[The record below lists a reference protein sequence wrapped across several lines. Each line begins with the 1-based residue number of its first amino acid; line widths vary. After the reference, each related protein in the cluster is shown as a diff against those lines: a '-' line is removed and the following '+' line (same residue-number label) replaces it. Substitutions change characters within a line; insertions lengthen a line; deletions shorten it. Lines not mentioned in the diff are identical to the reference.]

1 MYSTHT
7 GGVCHDW
14 TSGWRAGRSWRL
26 LLREIERGG
35 VGWRATQYVVAMDLT
50 AYLDESGIHSGASH
64 CALAGFIASPRQW
77 RLFDVAW
84 HKALSVAPDLPVF
97 HASDFFG
104 RSGPY
109 RSLPDATRLELILG
123 LCNAVTSH
131 RLTPFGIIV
140 DCEVFNRL
148 SRDARRFITGGT
160 ILLDQS
166 SRKWKWE
173 SSGAPNRPYFAV
185 LNTALML
192 AANLAKPGK
201 TVDFVFDQQE
211 TFAPL
216 VLSEFAKTKALA
228 LVDGSEKLGNCT
240 FMDRKQT
247 SALQA
252 ADLLAH
258 CWCTCYSAII
268 AGKEAFDKRGQLAQI
283 AATER
288 GKTLGEITRGNWWR
302 DFSFQWFESE
312 EALVLPIR
320 RLSEDVARFL
330 LEDRVEEP

>member
-1 MYSTHT
+1 
-7 GGVCHDW
+7 
-14 TSGWRAGRSWRL
+14 
-26 LLREIERGG
+26 
-35 VGWRATQYVVAMDLT
+35 MDLT

-77 RLFDVAW
+77 RLFDLAW
-84 HKALSVAPDLPVF
+84 HKALSVAPGLPVF
-97 HASDFFG
+97 HAGDFFG
-104 RSGPY
+104 RSGSY

-123 LCNAVTSH
+123 LCDAVTNH
-131 RLTPFGIIV
+131 HLTPFGIIV

-148 SRDARRFITGGT
+148 SRDVRRFITGGT

-166 SRKWKWE
+166 SRRWKWE

-185 LNTALML
+185 LGTALML
-192 AANLAKPGK
+192 AVNLAKPGK

-211 TFAPL
+211 SFAPL
-216 VLSEFAKTKALA
+216 VVSEFAKIKALA

-240 FMDRKQT
+240 FMERKKA

-258 CWCTCYSAII
+258 CWCTCYSAIV

-288 GKTLGEITRGNWWR
+288 GKTLGEITKGKWWH
-302 DFSFQWFESE
+302 DFHFPRFEKE
-312 EALVLPIR
+312 EDLILPIR

-330 LEDRVEEP
+330 LDNRVEEA